1 VVGRNSA
8 TILLHEAFTDRYDRS
23 STSSL
28 NRSLA
33 SAKCI
38 VNAMTILYHSSYDL
52 GGIDPSVVSILFH
65 AVMRTPPRNSST
77 DRHARAAASSP
88 GAGP

>member
-1 VVGRNSA
+1 MSWGVPSLPLSLAVFRLDKVLTLDDGRAGVNSA

-52 GGIDPSVVSILFH
+52 GGIDP
-65 AVMRTPPRNSST
+65 
-77 DRHARAAASSP
+77 
-88 GAGP
+88 

>member
-1 VVGRNSA
+1 MGGGNSA

-52 GGIDPSVVSILFH
+52 GGIDP
-65 AVMRTPPRNSST
+65 
-77 DRHARAAASSP
+77 
-88 GAGP
+88 

>member
-1 VVGRNSA
+1 MSAVPSSCSCALWMLTRWAWNSA

-52 GGIDPSVVSILFH
+52 GGIDP
-65 AVMRTPPRNSST
+65 
-77 DRHARAAASSP
+77 
-88 GAGP
+88 